1 MIWYVCGPLSNCRTN
16 WVISRWKRS
25 SSLPILKQIGPTKDI
40 HFKKASSDALLAA
53 VGAVDD
59 RPRCLRF
66 NIVGGHGP
74 PPTASLSFRMLYEN
88 RPDFYRPDFYV
99 AQIFIV
105 NREA

>member
-53 VGAVDD
+53 VGTVDD

-66 NIVGGHGP
+66 NIVGGHGTP
-74 PPTASLSFRMLYEN
+74 LQHLRRFECCTK
-88 RPDFYRPDFYV
+88 V

-105 NREA
+105 NREAGWYT